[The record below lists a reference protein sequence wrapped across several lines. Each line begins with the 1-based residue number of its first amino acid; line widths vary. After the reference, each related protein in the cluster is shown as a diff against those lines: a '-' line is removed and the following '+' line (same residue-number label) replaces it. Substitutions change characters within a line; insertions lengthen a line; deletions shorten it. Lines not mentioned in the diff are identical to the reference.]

1 MFIKFNQK
9 AWLKPY
15 IDMNTKLR
23 KKAKYNFVENIFKFM
38 NNAVFG
44 KLMEDMTRHRNIK
57 VVTTERRKNYLISK
71 PNYHT
76 TKYLTEDLLPIEMK
90 RLKYW

>member
-1 MFIKFNQK
+1 M
-9 AWLKPY
+9 
-15 IDMNTKLR
+15 
-23 KKAKYNFVENIFKFM
+23 ENIFKFM

-90 RLKYW
+90 RLKY

>member
-90 RLKYW
+90 RLKY